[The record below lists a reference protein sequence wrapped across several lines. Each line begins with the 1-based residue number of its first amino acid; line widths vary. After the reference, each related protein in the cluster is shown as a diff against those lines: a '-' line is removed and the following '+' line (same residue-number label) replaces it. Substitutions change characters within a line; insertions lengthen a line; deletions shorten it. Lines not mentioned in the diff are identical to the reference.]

1 MQPIPRGKKELFL
14 RRGVI
19 DEIEEAID
27 QQYEISYEYDTY
39 GPDLQMHAA
48 VRERV
53 QPFYLLPHRGR
64 YLLIAWW
71 QQHLLFDKL
80 DHIKNVQVF
89 RKDAVRPE
97 AVKESDNTID
107 GRALAEGVTLPLT
120 ERTQIVEFLADERV
134 LDDLIDRFG
143 TELRII
149 PKESGLYLV
158 RVNTNL
164 LTAARFAIDYGQFVE
179 VVFPQSVRSVVYHT
193 LSAALRKYRKK
204 K

>member
-1 MQPIPRGKKELFL
+1 MF
-14 RRGVI
+14 

-27 QQYEISYEYDTY
+27 QQYEIRYEYDTY
-39 GPDLQMHAA
+39 GPDLQMHATA
-48 VRERV
+48 RERV

-71 QQHLLFDKL
+71 QHLLFDKL
-80 DHIKNVQVF
+80 DRIKNVQVF
-89 RKDAVRPE
+89 RKDAVPPE
-97 AVKESDNTID
+97 AVKESGDTID
-107 GRALAEGVTLPLT
+107 KRALAEGVTLPLT

-143 TELRII
+143 SELRII

-164 LTAARFAIDYGQFVE
+164 LTAARFAIDYGQFAE
-179 VVFPQSVRSVVYHT
+179 VVFPQSVRTVVRDT